1 MKLKIIPKLFKNL
14 FQKPL
19 TVKFPRES
27 IPIAEG
33 YRGEHEHNMDKCI
46 SCGLC
51 AKVCPNKAIEMIE
64 IKQADQTIK
73 RYPQI
78 DLSKC
83 CFCGLCQD
91 ICPVK
96 ALKLTQKIPQ
106 ACSDLSSLIIKEF
119 KNNTNTK
126 I

>member
-1 MKLKIIPKLFKNL
+1 MKLKIILKLIRNL

-19 TVKFPRES
+19 TVRFPHES
-27 IPIAEG
+27 IPIAKG
-33 YRGEHEHNMDKCI
+33 YRGKHEHNMDKCV

-51 AKVCPNKAIEMIE
+51 AKICPNKAIEMVE
-64 IKQADQTIK
+64 VAGKK
-73 RYPQI
+73 YPKI

-96 ALKLTQKIPQ
+96 ALKLTQEIPQ
-106 ACSDLSSLIIKEF
+106 ATPDPSSLIIEVDKTKLD
-119 KNNTNTK
+119 KNP
-126 I
+126 